1 MCICWRNVE
10 RGRAPHR
17 AHKVVAC
24 SSGRWRVLRR
34 DSSHV
39 PAASGPHILVVYHSR
54 VSSSAGWYP
63 DPGGQVGLFR
73 YWTGTAWTAAV
84 TSNPQATPPPAG
96 AGEPQGFGP
105 SGGLP
110 GGGLAGGSGYQGGAG
125 YQGGTGYQGGAG
137 YQGGTGNQRSQG
149 APGYPQGGPAYGAG
163 AQTSRKA
170 VVGWWVAAGA
180 ALVVVVL
187 VIWFLAPGAVRS
199 AIPGIPAEP
208 SGTASANICP
218 KPEATASAT
227 APAQAND
234 GRVHGGK
241 ISYPMLDE
249 PWGEVTGDNRVPF
262 GRDVASQTVV
272 QEANYNGEGNSWVSS
287 VLVGELVAGDGF
299 FSPKEGSEIVMK
311 CVVGEFYGDAVV
323 ARTDTTSKEIT
334 VDGNDAWYL
343 ESHLTFDIP
352 NLITKGETAIV
363 VIVDTG
369 ADSSSLY
376 YASIPDTAD
385 PALMT
390 DARDLVGKLTV
401 DA

>member
-1 MCICWRNVE
+1 MGLE
-10 RGRAPHR
+10 GAHR
-17 AHKVVAC
+17 
-24 SSGRWRVLRR
+24 RPQRV
-34 DSSHV
+34 
-39 PAASGPHILVVYHSR
+39 VVYHSR

-63 DPGGQVGLFR
+63 DPGRQPGLFR

-105 SGGLP
+105 GAGLP
-110 GGGLAGGSGYQGGAG
+110 GGYGAQGASGYGGGG
-125 YQGGTGYQGGAG
+125 YQGGTGYQGA
-137 YQGGTGNQRSQG
+137 SS
-149 APGYPQGGPAYGAG
+149 YPQTGPSYVPG
-163 AQTSRKA
+163 TPPRRKQA
-170 VVGWWVAAGA
+170 VGWWLAGGA
-180 ALVVVVL
+180 ALVAVVL
-187 VIWFLAPGAVRS
+187 LIWFITQGGAGS
-199 AIPGIPAEP
+199 IIPGIPAQP

-218 KPEATASAT
+218 KPDATATAT

-234 GRVHGGK
+234 GRVHGGR
-241 ISYPMLDE
+241 ISYPLLPE

-262 GRDVASQTVV
+262 GRDVASQTVL
-272 QEANYNGEGNSWVSS
+272 QEDNYDGEGHSWVSS
-287 VLVGELVAGDGF
+287 VLIGELVAGDGF

-323 ARTDTTSKEIT
+323 ARKDNSSKQIT
-334 VDGNDAWYL
+334 VDGNEAWYL

-390 DARDLVGKLTV
+390 DARNLVGKLRV